1 MKEGESEGGGGISRS
16 KDMDRVKDE
25 RTHEKTEGRTYGRT
39 KGWKDVKK
47 SGRTNKGMEETTD
60 GW

>member
-1 MKEGESEGGGGISRS
+1 
-16 KDMDRVKDE
+16 MDRVKDE